1 MSGAAF
7 VPRGFFGA
15 TSGLQIG
22 NGTAQS
28 WNSWRLAPTTDARL
42 IRRVRVENC
51 CIKLWLGFTRAAAA
65 LVDSAPCDKT
75 EAAVC
80 PAVAGPVV
88 IVSTSGPMAALMRW
102 LFRAIPARL
111 RRLAAITA
119 GGFLGQNEAVVYI
132 PSGLRTRCRPCPI
145 INIHHAGRSPPP
157 PPPPGGPGGPQ
168 VWPSFFS
175 FCTWEPPLFFFPRPR
190 FPLASKAGDVK
201 LGCRWTS
208 HFDVPR

>member
-157 PPPPGGPGGPQ
+157 PLPLGVAWDLQ

>member
-157 PPPPGGPGGPQ
+157 PPPSL
-168 VWPSFFS
+168 W
-175 FCTWEPPLFFFPRPR
+175 
-190 FPLASKAGDVK
+190 A
-201 LGCRWTS
+201 
-208 HFDVPR
+208 